1 MPLNAQEKLEK
12 HLSLVL
18 TINEKMNLTRIDDKE
33 SGLRLHIEDSLAGLP
48 DLNNAPDGL
57 YGDMGTGAGYPGI
70 PLAIMS
76 GRETVLIDSVKKKA
90 EALDFMIEELGLC
103 DTVKT
108 YNGRLEELAV
118 SSPESFSVL
127 TARALTQLPSLIE
140 LAAPLLKLS
149 GRLICYKSQLPD
161 NELESA
167 KDITNKLGMSF
178 IACREYYLSDNETLR
193 RIVVFEKVAEPKIK
207 LPRRIGMAQKRPL
220 RK

>member
-1 MPLNAQEKLEK
+1 MNAQEMLEK
-12 HLSLVL
+12 HLSMVL
-18 TINEKMNLTRIDDKE
+18 TINEKMNLTRIDDRE

-48 DLNNAPDGL
+48 DLNDAPDGL

-76 GRETVLIDSVKKKA
+76 GRDTVLVDSVKKKT
-90 EALDFMIEELGLC
+90 EALDFMIGELGLC

-118 SSPESFSVL
+118 SFPESFSVL
-127 TARALTQLPSLIE
+127 TARALTQLPSSME

-167 KDITNKLGMSF
+167 KDITDKLGMNF
-178 IACREYYLSDNETLR
+178 VACREYYLSDNETLR
-193 RIVVFEKVAEPKIK
+193 RVVVFEKVAEPEIK
-207 LPRRIGMAQKRPL
+207 LPRRVGMAQKRPL
-220 RK
+220 KK